1 MNTKNAITHSD
12 VGGTSVVRLVGE
24 HDLSTYPELVQAIG
38 EVGGPQVRIAVDLS
52 EATFIDSTVLRAIVA
67 RAQEAEA
74 FAIAAPPGTPPRR
87 LLELTRLT
95 DVYTVVDDLAGA
107 LELTT
112 LPAAASGLG
121 ERAAG

>member
-1 MNTKNAITHSD
+1 VKVAIL
-12 VGGTSVVRLVGE
+12 SVSQ
-24 HDLSTYPELVQAIG
+24 DPELIQTMEAATRTHGRVVI
-38 EVGGPQVRIAVDLS
+38 DLTGT
-52 EATFIDSTVLRAIVA
+52 TFIDSTVLRAIVA